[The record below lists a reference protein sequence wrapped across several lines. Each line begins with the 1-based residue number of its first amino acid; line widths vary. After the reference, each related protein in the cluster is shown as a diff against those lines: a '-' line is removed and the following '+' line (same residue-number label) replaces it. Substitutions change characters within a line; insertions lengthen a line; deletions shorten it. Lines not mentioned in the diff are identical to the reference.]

1 MILMMT
7 KKTHPTSEKEEDAE
21 SEPAEDAPADEPEED
36 DHSGAEAAE
45 EE

>member
-1 MILMMT
+1 MDII
-7 KKTHPTSEKEEDAE
+7 EKEEDAE
-21 SEPAEDAPADEPEED
+21 SEPAEDAPEDEPEED